1 MSDTDLFKKWQETI
15 NQLDYYKDIIN
26 YSSALLENIQKQEKS
41 LYTELMARGLV
52 S

>member
-15 NQLDYYKDIIN
+15 NQLDYYKNIIN
-26 YSSALLENIQKQEKS
+26 YTSALIEDIQKEEGS
-41 LYTELMARGLV
+41 LFGELMARGLV